1 MKYDRRNATSSWSGY
16 NHQGKVGIFL
26 ALTELRKLV
35 EKEEDYSSYEL
46 ILEKNGGEDV
56 EIFQAQT
63 VVSRHQVKSQKK
75 LESIR
80 MIMLML
86 EQ

>member
-1 MKYDRRNATSSWSGY
+1 MNYDRRNATSSWSGY

-46 ILEKNGGEDV
+46 ILEKKW
-56 EIFQAQT
+56 
-63 VVSRHQVKSQKK
+63 R
-75 LESIR
+75 
-80 MIMLML
+80 
-86 EQ
+86 

>member
-1 MKYDRRNATSSWSGY
+1 MNYDRRNATSSWSGY

-46 ILEKNGGEDV
+46 ILEKM
-56 EIFQAQT
+56 A
-63 VVSRHQVKSQKK
+63 VKMLRFFK
-75 LESIR
+75 LK
-80 MIMLML
+80 
-86 EQ
+86 Q

>member
-1 MKYDRRNATSSWSGY
+1 MNYDRRNATSSWSGY

-46 ILEKNGGEDV
+46 IIEKNGGEDV
-56 EIFQAQT
+56 EIFQD
-63 VVSRHQVKSQKK
+63 KK
-75 LESIR
+75 E
-80 MIMLML
+80 
-86 EQ
+86 E